1 MPCCERG
8 VLCCLLGVVT
18 AGPTAVPPPHG
29 ALSGVTSACGY
40 PKNGWQL
47 RAGQGRVPGRC
58 CCFLLPPRTAR
69 SCWAALSLLG
79 FVSCRRRRIARGA
92 LLGAPTPSWGRAAG
106 RGGHPAQ
113 PLTKTFSSF
122 FFLWCWDP
130 ARKREG
136 ERMAQLRTASWAR
149 VPWMTSSTC
158 PPNSAS
164 RPVPGRPGCPLPPP
178 PARAQCPPC
187 HPRVRAAAT
196 APPRRERPELGSAGS
211 CPTQGLG
218 SPGSREHQGLG
229 ASIVG
234 LKEWGTAMGGLCGL

>member
-18 AGPTAVPPPHG
+18 AGPAAVPPPHG
-29 ALSGVTSACGY
+29 ALTGVTSACGY

-47 RAGQGRVPGRC
+47 RAGQGRVPGRW
-58 CCFLLPPRTAR
+58 CCFLLPPRAAR
-69 SCWAALSLLG
+69 CTQGAVGLRCLCWELFPAGAVESRVGL
-79 FVSCRRRRIARGA
+79 CWEPPPHRGA
-92 LLGAPTPSWGRAAG
+92 RCGAWGAPGSATD
-106 RGGHPAQ
+106 Q
-113 PLTKTFSSF
+113 TFSSF

-178 PARAQCPPC
+178 RPGPSARRATQGSGLRPRHLPAGRSWGARGP
-187 HPRVRAAAT
+187 A
-196 APPRRERPELGSAGS
+196 PRRGWGPRL
-211 CPTQGLG
+211 QG
-218 SPGSREHQGLG
+218 
-229 ASIVG
+229 
-234 LKEWGTAMGGLCGL
+234 

>member
-1 MPCCERG
+1 MPCRVVSVACSAVCWG
-8 VLCCLLGVVT
+8 WSLL
-18 AGPTAVPPPHG
+18 APHG
-29 ALSGVTSACGY
+29 ALTGVTSACGY

-69 SCWAALSLLG
+69 SCRAALSLLG
-79 FVSCRRRRIARGA
+79 VVSCRRRRIARGA

-178 PARAQCPPC
+178 RPGLSARRATQGSGLRPRHLPA
-187 HPRVRAAAT
+187 VRGRSWGARGPA
-196 APPRRERPELGSAGS
+196 PRRGWAPLGAGS
-211 CPTQGLG
+211 TRG
-218 SPGSREHQGLG
+218 
-229 ASIVG
+229 
-234 LKEWGTAMGGLCGL
+234 WGPRL